1 MKYINI
7 INECIAQELA
17 QKANLDI
24 SKYDMNELCIGIDVE
39 REHNQSNTDVVKD
52 DTDLLKIAVVHLQEN
67 PTYYSILKKA
77 GL

>member
-24 SKYDMNELCIGIDVE
+24 SKYDMNELCIGIDIE
-39 REHNQSNTDVVKD
+39 REHNQRRIDVVKD
-52 DTDLLKIAVVHLQEN
+52 DTDLLKIAIAHLREN
-67 PTYYSILKKA
+67 PKYYSVLKRS